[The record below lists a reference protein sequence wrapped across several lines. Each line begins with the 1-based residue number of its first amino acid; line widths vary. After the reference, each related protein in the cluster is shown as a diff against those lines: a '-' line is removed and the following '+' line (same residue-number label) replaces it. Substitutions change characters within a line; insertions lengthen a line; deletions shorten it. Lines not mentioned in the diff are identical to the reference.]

1 MLSPLQ
7 TCISDYIHEFDAD
20 IWSYEICNYK
30 R

>member
-1 MLSPLQ
+1 LQ